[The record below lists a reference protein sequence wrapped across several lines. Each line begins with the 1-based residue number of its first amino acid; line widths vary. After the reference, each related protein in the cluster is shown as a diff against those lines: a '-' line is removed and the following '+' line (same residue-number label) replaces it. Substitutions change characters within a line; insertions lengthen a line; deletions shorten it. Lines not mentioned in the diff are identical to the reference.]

1 MNELVHAVCIGEAT
15 EVLAQLSDADRP
27 HERVCPGAFLDEDE
41 LLPCLPLDPE
51 AENLEHGMEP
61 PRRVVEV
68 HGMEELRIHADQES
82 ESLQKSGGQ
91 GKLG

>member
-1 MNELVHAVCIGEAT
+1 
-15 EVLAQLSDADRP
+15 
-27 HERVCPGAFLDEDE
+27 
-41 LLPCLPLDPE
+41 
-51 AENLEHGMEP
+51 MEP